1 MDVNQF
7 KTDSKD
13 TISNC
18 CRKDRE
24 GEKFDYYSASPGSVA
39 TGMLTLA

>member
-24 GEKFDYYSASPGSVA
+24 GEKFDYYSASLGSVA

>member
-24 GEKFDYYSASPGSVA
+24 REKFDYHSVNLGSGA